1 MIAKKKVH
9 NMKKTP
15 LRRCVVTNE
24 RLPKSDLLRIVKDK
38 YGNISFDITGKSSGR
53 GAYIKKDIEVLK
65 KAKDKKILEKH
76 LEIAIPDKIYDE
88 NKELIQELNNE

>member
-1 MIAKKKVH
+1 MH

-53 GAYIKKDIEVLK
+53 GAYIKKDI
-65 KAKDKKILEKH
+65 
-76 LEIAIPDKIYDE
+76 
-88 NKELIQELNNE
+88 

>member
-1 MIAKKKVH
+1 MH

-65 KAKDKKILEKH
+65 KAKDKKILERV
-76 LEIAIPDKIYDE
+76 LEAKISEDVYKSIE
-88 NKELIQELNNE
+88 EIIKNN

>member
-1 MIAKKKVH
+1 MH

-53 GAYIKKDIEVLK
+53 GAYIKKDMEVYKSIE
-65 KAKDKKILEKH
+65 
-76 LEIAIPDKIYDE
+76 EIIK
-88 NKELIQELNNE
+88 NN